1 MTQSSSA
8 LVFSILM
15 LAAGIG
21 IPVMA
26 ALNANLGAQIAN
38 PTAAGLILFVVGL
51 VLTSLATALVGFP
64 TLSTLNDIPPIY
76 FIGGILVA
84 FYVLSVTWA
93 APRIGVGNAVFLV
106 LLGQL
111 ASAAIIDHYG
121 FFGATQ
127 SIITSRRALG
137 IALIAVGIYLARRVD

>member
-8 LVFSILM
+8 LAFSILM

-21 IPVMA
+21 IPIMA
-26 ALNANLGAQIAN
+26 ALNANLGAQIDN

-64 TLSTLNDIPPIY
+64 ALSTFNDIPPTY
-76 FIGGILVA
+76 FIGGIFVA

-111 ASAAIIDHYG
+111 ASAATIDHYG
-121 FFGATQ
+121 FLGATQ

-137 IALIAVGIYLARRVD
+137 IAFIAVGIYLARRVG